1 LKTIFK
7 AIVEFQSKNKWI
19 FSWNIIFK
27 LLNILNILL

>member
-7 AIVEFQSKNKWI
+7 AIIEFQSKNKWI
-19 FSWNIIFK
+19 FSWKIIFK